1 VITGRPNEGRHGQ
14 RRASAPGI
22 GAAMAGKW
30 SCSDHGGGVRGGRAS
45 AAYVER
51 GPGPREVDPLRQR
64 CCNAGP
70 HAFRGGP
77 PGALL
82 YSRRLDRSHVIEPGR
97 GWAYFALF
105 SEIGF
110 LLLATTLIGVLVGY
124 WVGQQ
129 IGFAPI
135 FVVIGLAVGLGV
147 GGVGVYRLITRF
159 LASFDD

>member
-1 VITGRPNEGRHGQ
+1 
-14 RRASAPGI
+14 
-22 GAAMAGKW
+22 
-30 SCSDHGGGVRGGRAS
+30 
-45 AAYVER
+45 
-51 GPGPREVDPLRQR
+51 
-64 CCNAGP
+64 
-70 HAFRGGP
+70 
-77 PGALL
+77 
-82 YSRRLDRSHVIEPGR
+82 VIEPGR